1 MKTDSKTDKRPF
13 AEKHPKLN
21 FLFGLLL
28 LLFLIMAFGYAMY
41 MIGKYITIGVTAAA
55 NWLASLASK
64 LDAVVIVTLI
74 TGCVS
79 MQFHARKMM
88 PLEVLSYIYIAVHDV
103 WRADHPGRGRY

>member
-1 MKTDSKTDKRPF
+1 MGLTLFVLLSLLSLFPNYCVIIVILRRWVVDSLKSDSKTDKRPF

-55 NWLASLASK
+55 NWFSFPCFKTRCSCYSDFNYWLRFY
-64 LDAVVIVTLI
+64 
-74 TGCVS
+74 C
-79 MQFHARKMM
+79 
-88 PLEVLSYIYIAVHDV
+88 
-103 WRADHPGRGRY
+103 